1 MSFWWPVIVAG
12 LAVVLAVAVVVV
24 RRARWWDTYAAIL
37 SDPDLSDSERRE
49 MLNTHEANY
58 PY

>member
-1 MSFWWPVIVAG
+1 MIVAG